1 MVLMA
6 AKSLARFAGRDY
18 VTPDDVKAAFVP
30 AMRHRV
36 VLSPPAEL
44 EGTEVDNVLGYLLE
58 ATEVPR

>member
-1 MVLMA
+1 
-6 AKSLARFAGRDY
+6 
-18 VTPDDVKAAFVP
+18 
-30 AMRHRV
+30 V